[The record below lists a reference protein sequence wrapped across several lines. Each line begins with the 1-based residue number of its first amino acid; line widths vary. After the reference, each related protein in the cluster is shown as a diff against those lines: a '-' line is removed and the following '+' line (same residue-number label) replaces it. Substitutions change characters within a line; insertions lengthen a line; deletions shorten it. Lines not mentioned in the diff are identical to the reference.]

1 MIKVGS
7 RVLCVDGYNINSKS
21 GVKVVSGEIYTVDG
35 IREMHKGIGVSVS
48 EIKRII
54 PVRLKSSGEVLR
66 MRAYFL
72 INRFIDITEIEN
84 EKTTTIQNPLQRH

>member
-7 RVLCVDGYNINSKS
+7 KVLCVDDNNINSKS
-21 GVKVVSGEIYTVDG
+21 GVKVVAGETYTIDG
-35 IREMHKGIGVSVS
+35 IREMNRGIGVSVS
-48 EIKRII
+48 EIKRTI
-54 PVRLKSSGEVLR
+54 PVRLNPSGEVVR

-84 EKTTTIQNPLQRH
+84 EKTTSIQNPLQRH